1 MRAMAMTAMTLTI
14 GLLACGNAEE
24 EGRRAAQAKA
34 AAETKQEV
42 ATQAAVKVNPPVPG
56 RAHIPCTQLIDAAQ
70 FTEALA
76 EVEPIKVTDI
86 TQTDADAAAVCAL
99 IRGGVRPDPKQQAE
113 MIKKAKGG
121 RLGAIPGDELCRVS
135 AFCWTIEDDV
145 KYRAKCPTDGD
156 TPDESTAGGWSCMHL
171 NAQGSD
177 DVYSYRFVDEDTKC
191 ILKINGGPSMVDN
204 EFIATCAKTART
216 LIGKPQITPGMAPAP
231 APTGSGSGS
240 ATGAM

>member
-42 ATQAAVKVNPPVPG
+42 ATQAAVKINPPVPG

-76 EVEPIKVTDI
+76 EVEPLKVTDI
-86 TQTDADAAAVCAL
+86 TQTDAEAAAVCAL

-135 AFCWTIEDDV
+135 AYCWTIEDDA

-156 TPDESTAGGWSCMHL
+156 TPDESAAGGWSCMHL

-177 DVYSYRFVDEDTKC
+177 DVYSYRWVDEDTKC
-191 ILKINGGPSMVDN
+191 ILKVNGGPSMVDN

-216 LIGKPQITPGMAPAP
+216 LIGKPQITPGMAPPPA
-231 APTGSGSGS
+231 APTGAGSGS
-240 ATGAM
+240 AM